1 MEIDTLTDS
10 ISLFPG
16 LSFNAV
22 EEGGLELG
30 MAWFTF
36 IGGLGGGAALGV
48 VDLAVFFFAK
58 KTRDK
63 DHFLP
68 CGVKGR
74 SMEPQSVS
82 TYDARSFIIRL
93 RH

>member
-30 MAWFTF
+30 IAWFTV

-48 VDLAVFFFAK
+48 VDLAIFFFAK
-58 KTRDK
+58 KPGTETTF
-63 DHFLP
+63 FL
-68 CGVKGR
+68 VVLKGEAWSHR
-74 SMEPQSVS
+74 VFQLMMPVLLLS
-82 TYDARSFIIRL
+82 D
-93 RH
+93 